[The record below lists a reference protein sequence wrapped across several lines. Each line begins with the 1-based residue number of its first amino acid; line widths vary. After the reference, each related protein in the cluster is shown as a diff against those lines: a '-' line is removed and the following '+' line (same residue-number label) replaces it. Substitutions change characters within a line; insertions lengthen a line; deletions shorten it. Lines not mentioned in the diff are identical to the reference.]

1 MFETILNDLSSFTPF
16 WIYLTIFF
24 FAYIE
29 NLFPP
34 SPSDLVVVI
43 GGSLVGAGTLHLVP
57 AFLFATAGSLLGF
70 LTAFI
75 IGWQFDKK
83 IIHSGKIKFINI
95 ESIEKVEQAFSRYG
109 YYLIVANR
117 FMPGTRAVIS
127 FFAGMSR
134 LNVNKTTVLSLISA
148 SLWNSLLIYLGYAF
162 GKNVDVIDTY
172 LKTYTNII
180 LIITIVIVLILIVRF
195 FIIKRKNKV

>member
-1 MFETILNDLSSFTPF
+1 MFETILTQFSDLTPL

-34 SPSDLVVVI
+34 SPSDIVVVI
-43 GGSLVGAGTLHLVP
+43 AGSLVATGSLNLIPT
-57 AFLFATAGSLLGF
+57 FLFATAGSLVGF

-83 IIHSGKIKFINI
+83 LVHSGKLKFITV
-95 ESIEKVEQAFSRYG
+95 ESLEKVENSFRKYG

-117 FMPGTRAVIS
+117 FLPGTRAVIS

-134 LNVNKTTVLSLISA
+134 LNVNKTTILSLVSSA
-148 SLWNSLLIYLGYAF
+148 IWNAF
-162 GKNVDVIDTY
+162 
-172 LKTYTNII
+172 LFI
-180 LIITIVIVLILIVRF
+180 LE
-195 FIIKRKNKV
+195 

>member
-1 MFETILNDLSSFTPF
+1 MFETIFSEFSSFTPF

-34 SPSDLVVVI
+34 SPSDMVVVI
-43 GGSLVGAGTLHLVP
+43 GGSLVATGSLHFIPL
-57 AFLFATAGSLLGF
+57 FLFATSGSLLGF

-75 IGWQFDKK
+75 IGWQFDKRL
-83 IIHSGKIKFINI
+83 IHSGKLKFITVQ
-95 ESIEKVEQAFSRYG
+95 SFEKVETSFRKYG

-117 FMPGTRAVIS
+117 FLPGTRAVIS

-134 LNVNKTTVLSLISA
+134 LHVDKTTLLSLTSSA
-148 SLWNSLLIYLGYAF
+148 IWNVILIYLGIAF
-162 GKNVDVIDTY
+162 GENIDLIDSYLNTY
-172 LKTYTNII
+172 SNII
-180 LIITIVIVLILIVRF
+180 LIITAVIILFFIVRY
-195 FIIKRKNKV
+195 FIKKRKTQI

>member
-1 MFETILNDLSSFTPF
+1 MFESILTQISDFTPI

-34 SPSDLVVVI
+34 SPSDIVVVI
-43 GGSLVGAGTLHLVP
+43 GGSLVGTGTISFIP
-57 AFLFATAGSLLGF
+57 LFISATLGSLTGF

-83 IIHSGKIKFINI
+83 LIHSGKIKFINI
-95 ESIEKVEQAFSRYG
+95 QSVDKVETAFRKWG

-117 FMPGTRAVIS
+117 FLPGTRAVIS

-134 LNVNKTTVLSLISA
+134 LNVNKTSLLSLVSA
-148 SLWNSLLIYLGYAF
+148 AIWNTFLIYLGITF
-162 GKNVDVIDTY
+162 GNNVDVIDRYLNTY
-172 LKTYTNII
+172 SNIV
-180 LIITIVIVLILIVRF
+180 LIITGVVILFFVVKLLIT
-195 FIIKRKNKV
+195 KRKSKP

>member
-1 MFETILNDLSSFTPF
+1 MFESILTQISDFTPL

-24 FAYIE
+24 FAFIE

-34 SPSDLVVVI
+34 SPSDIIVVI
-43 GGSLVGAGTLHLVP
+43 GGSLVGTGTI
-57 AFLFATAGSLLGF
+57 AFITLFISATLGSLAGF

-83 IIHSGKIKFINI
+83 LIHSGKIKFVNI
-95 ESIEKVEQAFSRYG
+95 QSIDKVETAFRKWG

-117 FMPGTRAVIS
+117 FLPGTRAVIS

-134 LNVNKTTVLSLISA
+134 LNVNKTTMLSFASSA
-148 SLWNSLLIYLGYAF
+148 LWNLILIYLGITF
-162 GKNVDVIDTY
+162 GENVDLIDGYLNTY
-172 LKTYTNII
+172 STIIWIITGVII
-180 LIITIVIVLILIVRF
+180 LFFVVRY
-195 FIIKRKNKV
+195 FIMKRKK

>member
-1 MFETILNDLSSFTPF
+1 MFETILTQISDLTPL

-34 SPSDLVVVI
+34 SPSDMIVVI
-43 GGSLVGAGTLHLVP
+43 GGSLVGTGTISFIP
-57 AFLFATAGSLLGF
+57 LFISATTGSLAGF

-83 IIHSGKIKFINI
+83 LIHTGKLKFINI
-95 ESIEKVEQAFSRYG
+95 QSIDKVETAFRKWG

-117 FMPGTRAVIS
+117 FLPGTRAVIS

-134 LNVNKTTVLSLISA
+134 LNVNKTTVLSLLSSA
-148 SLWNSLLIYLGYAF
+148 VWNLLLIYLGITF
-162 GKNVDVIDTY
+162 GENIETIDSYLGTYSTIIYVGTGLVI
-172 LKTYTNII
+172 LFF
-180 LIITIVIVLILIVRF
+180 VIR
-195 FIIKRKNKV
+195 FIINKRKKSN

>member
-1 MFETILNDLSSFTPF
+1 MIESILSQISNLTPF
-16 WIYLTIFF
+16 WIYITVFF

-34 SPSDLVVVI
+34 SPSDIVVVI
-43 GGSLVGAGTLHLVP
+43 GASLISTGVVS
-57 AFLFATAGSLLGF
+57 FLPIFIAATAGSLSGF

-83 IIHSGKIKFINI
+83 LIHSGKLKFINI
-95 ESIEKVEQAFSRYG
+95 ESIDKVETAFRKWG

-117 FMPGTRAVIS
+117 FLPGTRAVIS

-134 LNVNKTTVLSLISA
+134 LNVNKTTILSLISSA
-148 SLWNSLLIYLGYAF
+148 VWNLILIYLGITF
-162 GKNVDVIDTY
+162 GKNIDLIDSY
-172 LKTYTNII
+172 LKTYSTII
-180 LIITIVIVLILIVRF
+180 WVITGIVILFFVLKY
-195 FIIKRKNKV
+195 FIIKRKKSN

>member
-1 MFETILNDLSSFTPF
+1 MFESILTQISDFTPL

-24 FAYIE
+24 FAFIE

-34 SPSDLVVVI
+34 SPSDLIVVI
-43 GGSLVGAGTLHLVP
+43 GGSLVGTGTI
-57 AFLFATAGSLLGF
+57 AFIPLFISATLGSLAGF

-83 IIHSGKIKFINI
+83 LIHAGKIKFINVQ
-95 ESIEKVEQAFSRYG
+95 SVEKVETAFRKWG

-117 FMPGTRAVIS
+117 FLPGTRAVIS

-134 LNVNKTTVLSLISA
+134 LNVNKTTILSLVSSA
-148 SLWNSLLIYLGYAF
+148 LWNIILIFLGISF
-162 GKNVDVIDTY
+162 GENVDLIDGY
-172 LKTYTNII
+172 LKTYSTIIWIITGVII
-180 LIITIVIVLILIVRF
+180 LFFVVRY
-195 FIIKRKNKV
+195 FIMKRKK

>member
-1 MFETILNDLSSFTPF
+1 MFENILAQFSNLTPF

-34 SPSDLVVVI
+34 SPSDMVVVI
-43 GGSLVGAGTLHLVP
+43 GGSLVATGSLHFIP
-57 AFLFATAGSLLGF
+57 TFLFATAGSLLGF

-75 IGWQFDKK
+75 IGWQFDKRL
-83 IIHSGKIKFINI
+83 IHSGKLKFITVQ
-95 ESIEKVEQAFSRYG
+95 SFEKVENSFRKYG

-117 FMPGTRAVIS
+117 FLPGTRAVIS

-134 LNVNKTTVLSLISA
+134 LNVNKTTILSLISSA
-148 SLWNSLLIYLGYAF
+148 IWNAILIYLGIAF
-162 GKNVDVIDTY
+162 GKNIDIIDSY
-172 LKTYTNII
+172 LKTYSNII
-180 LIITIVIVLILIVRF
+180 LIITAVIILFFIVRY
-195 FIIKRKNKV
+195 FIKKRKTHF

>member
-1 MFETILNDLSSFTPF
+1 MFETILTHISDLSPF

-43 GGSLVGAGTLHLVP
+43 AGSLIVTGSLHLVP
-57 AFLFATAGSLLGF
+57 TFLFATAGSLLGF
-70 LTAFI
+70 LTAFL

-83 IIHSGKIKFINI
+83 IIHSGKLKFINI
-95 ESIEKVEQAFSRYG
+95 ESVEKVERAFTKYG

-117 FMPGTRAVIS
+117 FLPGTRAAIS
-127 FFAGMSR
+127 FFAGMSKLDTHR
-134 LNVNKTTVLSLISA
+134 TTILSLLSSA
-148 SLWNSLLIYLGYAF
+148 LWNAFLIYLGIAF
-162 GKNVDVIDTY
+162 GKNVDAIDSY
-172 LKTYTNII
+172 LKTYSNII
-180 LIITIVIVLILIVRF
+180 LAITALIILF
-195 FIIKRKNKV
+195 FIVKYFVAKRKAQK

>member
-1 MFETILNDLSSFTPF
+1 MFESILNDFSGFTPF

-29 NLFPP
+29 NIFPP
-34 SPSDLVVVI
+34 SPSDFVVVI
-43 GGSLVGAGTLHLVP
+43 GGSLVGADTLHLVP
-57 AFLFATAGSLLGF
+57 TFLFATSGSMLGF

-95 ESIEKVEQAFSRYG
+95 ESVEKVEQAFSKYG
-109 YYLIVANR
+109 YYLIVVNR

-127 FFAGMSR
+127 FFAGMSK
-134 LNVNKTTVLSLISA
+134 LNVNKTTILCLISA
-148 SLWNSLLIYLGYAF
+148 ALWNSLLIYLGYTF
-162 GKNVDVIDTY
+162 GKNVDVIDGY

-180 LIITIVIVLILIVRF
+180 LVITFLVILVFVIKY
-195 FIIKRKNKV
+195 FIKKRKNRI

>member
-1 MFETILNDLSSFTPF
+1 MFETILTQISDFTPL

-34 SPSDLVVVI
+34 SPSDIVVVI
-43 GGSLVGAGTLHLVP
+43 GGSLVGTGTINFIP
-57 AFLFATAGSLLGF
+57 LFFSATLGSLAGF

-83 IIHSGKIKFINI
+83 LVHSGKLKFITV
-95 ESIEKVEQAFSRYG
+95 EAVEKVETAFRKYG

-117 FMPGTRAVIS
+117 FLPGTRAVIS

-134 LNVNKTTVLSLISA
+134 LNVNKTTTLSLVSSA
-148 SLWNSLLIYLGYAF
+148 IWNAFLIYLGIAF
-162 GKNVDVIDTY
+162 GKNVDLIDSYLRTY
-172 LKTYTNII
+172 SNII
-180 LIITIVIVLILIVRF
+180 LAITGIVILF
-195 FIIKRKNKV
+195 FVVKYFITKRKKQI

>member
-1 MFETILNDLSSFTPF
+1 MFESILTQISDFTPI
-16 WIYLTIFF
+16 WIYLTIFL

-34 SPSDLVVVI
+34 SPSDIVVVI
-43 GGSLVGAGTLHLVP
+43 GGSLVGTGTISFIP
-57 AFLFATAGSLLGF
+57 LFISATLGSLTGF

-83 IIHSGKIKFINI
+83 LVHSGKIKFINI
-95 ESIEKVEQAFSRYG
+95 QSVDKVETAFRKWG

-117 FMPGTRAVIS
+117 FLPGTRAVIS

-134 LNVNKTTVLSLISA
+134 LNVNKTSLLSLVSA
-148 SLWNSLLIYLGYAF
+148 AIWNTFLIYLGITF
-162 GKNVDVIDTY
+162 GNNVDVIDRYLNTY
-172 LKTYTNII
+172 SNIV
-180 LIITIVIVLILIVRF
+180 LIITGVVILFFVVKFLIT
-195 FIIKRKNKV
+195 KRKSKP

>member
-1 MFETILNDLSSFTPF
+1 MFESILNDFSGFTPF

-29 NLFPP
+29 NIFPP
-34 SPSDLVVVI
+34 SPSDFVVVI

-57 AFLFATAGSLLGF
+57 TFLFATSGSMLGF

-95 ESIEKVEQAFSRYG
+95 ESVEKVEQAFSKYG
-109 YYLIVANR
+109 YYLIVVNR

-127 FFAGMSR
+127 FFAGMSK
-134 LNVNKTTVLSLISA
+134 LNVNKTTILCLISA
-148 SLWNSLLIYLGYAF
+148 ALWNSLLIYLGYTF
-162 GKNVDVIDTY
+162 GKNVDVIDGY

-180 LIITIVIVLILIVRF
+180 LVIIFLVILVFVIKY
-195 FIIKRKNKV
+195 FIKKRKNRI

>member
-1 MFETILNDLSSFTPF
+1 MFEAILSEFSNFTPF

-34 SPSDLVVVI
+34 SPSDMVVVI
-43 GGSLVGAGTLHLVP
+43 GGSLVVTGSLHFIP
-57 AFLFATAGSLLGF
+57 TFLFATAGSLLGF

-83 IIHSGKIKFINI
+83 LIHSGKIKFINVQ
-95 ESIEKVEQAFSRYG
+95 SFEKVEKSFRKYG

-117 FMPGTRAVIS
+117 FLPGTRAVIS

-134 LNVNKTTVLSLISA
+134 LNVNKTTVLSLISSA
-148 SLWNSLLIYLGYAF
+148 IWNAILIYLGIAF
-162 GKNVDVIDTY
+162 GEHIDLIDGY
-172 LKTYTNII
+172 LKTYSNII
-180 LIITIVIVLILIVRF
+180 LIITAVIILFFIVRY
-195 FIIKRKNKV
+195 FIKKRKTQI

>member
-1 MFETILNDLSSFTPF
+1 MFESILTQISDFTPI

-34 SPSDLVVVI
+34 SPSDIVVVI
-43 GGSLVGAGTLHLVP
+43 GGSLVGTGTISFIP
-57 AFLFATAGSLLGF
+57 LFISATLGSLTGF

-83 IIHSGKIKFINI
+83 LVHSGKIKFINI
-95 ESIEKVEQAFSRYG
+95 QSVDKVETAFRKWG

-117 FMPGTRAVIS
+117 FLPGTRAVIS

-134 LNVNKTTVLSLISA
+134 LNVNKTSLLSLVSA
-148 SLWNSLLIYLGYAF
+148 AIWNAFLIYLGITF
-162 GKNVDVIDTY
+162 GNNVDVIDRYLNTY
-172 LKTYTNII
+172 SNIV
-180 LIITIVIVLILIVRF
+180 LIITGVVILFFVVKLLIT
-195 FIIKRKNKV
+195 KRKSKP